1 MQDKQT
7 KLASFLCFNSFM
19 YIIYIHKNI
28 TYMYCIYIIY
38 ILYTYCKARS
48 NELHSKMVLEKHLFI
63 KIYRFLYRSFVS
75 NILYILSILCI
86 IYYMHHTYA
95 IWYIKYMV
103 IYIHM
108 VFITEELLE
117 EATAR
122 APVLLSG
129 I

>member
-19 YIIYIHKNI
+19 YIIHIHNNI
-28 TYMYCIYIIY
+28 TYMYYIYIHIYIIY

-75 NILYILSILCI
+75 NILYILSILCM

-103 IYIHM
+103 NISYI
-108 VFITEELLE
+108 
-117 EATAR
+117 R
-122 APVLLSG
+122 
-129 I
+129 